1 MVLHLEE
8 RGYRL
13 GFRDRRLAH
22 SHLEAPT
29 PAVCERSGSLWLY
42 EQGYHFRM
50 SRAHLTFDVS
60 YQPFDV
66 RRAQSIRELQAQ
78 GHDDMLGTELEG
90 DDSIDVSD
98 ARLASRYLRDGCGD
112 RRVRLLSD
120 QQTFAL
126 SGNYG
131 CGRGKHEPDQQ

>member
-8 RGYRL
+8 RRCRGARRCL
-13 GFRDRRLAH
+13 ALAFRDRRFAR

-29 PAVCERSGSLWLY
+29 SAVCERSGSLWLY

-66 RRAQSIRELQAQ
+66 RRAQSICERQAQ

-90 DDSIDVSD
+90 DDVIDASNV
-98 ARLASRYLRDGCGD
+98 RLTVRYLLD
-112 RRVRLLSD
+112 
-120 QQTFAL
+120 
-126 SGNYG
+126 
-131 CGRGKHEPDQQ
+131 

>member
-8 RGYRL
+8 RGCRL
-13 GFRDRRLAH
+13 VFRDRRFAR

-29 PAVCERSGSLWLY
+29 SAVCERSGSLWLY
-42 EQGYHFRM
+42 EQGHHFRM

-66 RRAQSIRELQAQ
+66 RRAQSIYELQPQ

-90 DDSIDVSD
+90 DDAIDVSNI
-98 ARLASRYLRDGCGD
+98 RLAVRYL
-112 RRVRLLSD
+112 
-120 QQTFAL
+120 
-126 SGNYG
+126 
-131 CGRGKHEPDQQ
+131 PD

>member
-13 GFRDRRLAH
+13 GFRDRRLAR

-29 PAVCERSGSLWLY
+29 FAVCERSGSLWLY

-50 SRAHLTFDVS
+50 SRAHLAFDVS
-60 YQPFDV
+60 DQPFDV

-78 GHDDMLGTELEG
+78 GHDDMLGAELEG
-90 DDSIDVSD
+90 DDAIDVSNIG
-98 ARLASRYLRDGCGD
+98 LAVRYL
-112 RRVRLLSD
+112 
-120 QQTFAL
+120 
-126 SGNYG
+126 
-131 CGRGKHEPDQQ
+131 PD

>member
-1 MVLHLEE
+1 MPIGLD
-8 RGYRL
+8 
-13 GFRDRRLAH
+13 FRRISR

-29 PAVCERSGSLWLY
+29 SAVCERSGSLWLY

-66 RRAQSIRELQAQ
+66 RRAQSIRERQAQ

-90 DDSIDVSD
+90 DDVIDASNV
-98 ARLASRYLRDGCGD
+98 RLTVRYLLD
-112 RRVRLLSD
+112 
-120 QQTFAL
+120 
-126 SGNYG
+126 
-131 CGRGKHEPDQQ
+131 